1 MKARVVEYCPV
12 CSPQLDLRMKMEN
25 AMTRTKKRLFYA
37 LLMFLIAALCVS
49 SPTAAGSPAS
59 DVQGTWSGSFQS
71 DHPNMEPFTM
81 TVVITPDSSGHL
93 VGVSDLVSECV
104 RGIKLQVTVNGA
116 NVVLAGSDPE
126 GDSMTLR
133 GTVDT
138 SGTLLNLRY
147 IVNGSAS
154 GKCETDQGSGT
165 LAKR

>member
-1 MKARVVEYCPV
+1 
-12 CSPQLDLRMKMEN
+12 MEN
-25 AMTRTKKRLFYA
+25 AMTRRKTLIYA

-49 SPTAAGSPAS
+49 SPTAAGSPPAS

-71 DHPNMEPFTM
+71 DHSNMEPFTM

-165 LAKR
+165 LGKR

>member
-1 MKARVVEYCPV
+1 
-12 CSPQLDLRMKMEN
+12 
-25 AMTRTKKRLFYA
+25 
-37 LLMFLIAALCVS
+37 MFLLLLIVAVCADA
-49 SPTAAGSPAS
+49 SPAVAS
-59 DVQGTWSGSFQS
+59 DVIGTWSGSFQS
-71 DHPNMEPFTM
+71 DHSDMEPFTM

-93 VGVSDLVSECV
+93 VGVSDLVSGCV

-138 SGTLLNLRY
+138 SGTLLNVCY

-165 LAKR
+165 LGRR

>member
-1 MKARVVEYCPV
+1 
-12 CSPQLDLRMKMEN
+12 
-25 AMTRTKKRLFYA
+25 
-37 LLMFLIAALCVS
+37 
-49 SPTAAGSPAS
+49 
-59 DVQGTWSGSFQS
+59 
-71 DHPNMEPFTM
+71 
-81 TVVITPDSSGHL
+81 

-133 GTVDT
+133 GSLDT

-165 LAKR
+165 LGKR